1 MPLLI
6 HFLQAINIIECVEF
20 RCLIHFLWKDLTD
33 SDIPHH
39 TKLCELIIVTWQ
51 EYFQVLKG
59 DLAVSV

>member
-6 HFLQAINIIECVEF
+6 QFLQAMNVIECLEF
-20 RCLIHFLWKDLTD
+20 RRLIRFLREDLTD
-33 SDIPHH
+33 SDILHR
-39 TKLCELIIVTWQ
+39 TKLRELIIVAWQ